1 MSCTAYIY
9 PAKPNAPDA
18 PASFLAFASSM
29 IGSDA
34 QPGVVATFTPGKFE
48 TICPVLLHALQSS
61 GFVRD
66 DDLQRVRFQIDTEFG
81 RLFMSDSFEIIC
93 NSKFYFTV
101 DQPPARPRKEKEKK

>member
-18 PASFLAFASSM
+18 PASFLSFATSM

-48 TICPVLLHALQSS
+48 TICPVLRHALQSS
-61 GFVRD
+61 GFVKD
-66 DDLQRVRFQIDTEFG
+66 DDLPRVRFQIDTEFG
-81 RLFMSDSFEIIC
+81 RLFMSDSFEIAGDA
-93 NSKFYFTV
+93 KFYFTV
-101 DQPPARPRKEKEKK
+101 DPPPAQPRKQKEKK